1 MNTKVKTKSCHHKEL
16 VKLARI
22 KGQIEGISRMIEDLR
37 YCPDI
42 LMQIKAAKKALA
54 AVENNILK
62 THLEHCVTDAM
73 KSRSEKEINEKIE
86 ELLKVLS

>member
-1 MNTKVKTKSCHHKEL
+1 MTTKSRAKSCHHKEL

-42 LMQIKAAKKALA
+42 LIQIKAAKKALV

-86 ELLKVLS
+86 ELLKILD